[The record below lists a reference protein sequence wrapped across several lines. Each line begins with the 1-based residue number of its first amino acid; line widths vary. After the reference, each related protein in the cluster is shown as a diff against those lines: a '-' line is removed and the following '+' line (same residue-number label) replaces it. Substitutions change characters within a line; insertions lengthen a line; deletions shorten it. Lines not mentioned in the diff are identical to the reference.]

1 MQDSKGSTKNRLL
14 DSVGEGG
21 DSEWDG
27 WVASP
32 THTHTHTHTHTCE
45 ENKTVTAIK
54 IKQMATFW
62 ERGVVI

>member
-27 WVASP
+27 WVASS
-32 THTHTHTHTHTCE
+32 THTHTYTHTCE
-45 ENKTVTAIK
+45 ENKTVTTIK